1 MTGTIFKFISFH
13 KKKKNI
19 ENEHPFFFYF
29 SQYYF
34 QSNTIYKQCLA
45 IGQITGTLTTVYFR

>member
-19 ENEHPFFFYF
+19 ENEHPFFFI
-29 SQYYF
+29 SA
-34 QSNTIYKQCLA
+34 NTIFSRTQS
-45 IGQITGTLTTVYFR
+45 INNV